1 MAKSKNKI
9 RVNFNGSNASSV
21 TGSMAHIEMTNYE
34 ILLECGLYQS
44 NNPKEDLANSI
55 VNGFILI
62 KCY

>member
-34 ILLECGLYQS
+34 ILLECGLYQ
-44 NNPKEDLANSI
+44 
-55 VNGFILI
+55 
-62 KCY
+62 